1 MYFLLISLLRMMLIT
16 LFYMPIQENDNL
28 LNLKDLSDIIVLEII
43 FLLNEK
49 MKEDESFYFC

>member
-1 MYFLLISLLRMMLIT
+1 MMLIT